1 MVVDTI
7 STVLE
12 GSLMRIVFCDS
23 YAMKLKINN
32 NKQKSFSKH
41 KVSSTARLIKE
52 LLRLVGSARSF
63 RFELCELLSRWLER

>member
-41 KVSSTARLIKE
+41 KVSSTARLIKY
-52 LLRLVGSARSF
+52 S
-63 RFELCELLSRWLER
+63 